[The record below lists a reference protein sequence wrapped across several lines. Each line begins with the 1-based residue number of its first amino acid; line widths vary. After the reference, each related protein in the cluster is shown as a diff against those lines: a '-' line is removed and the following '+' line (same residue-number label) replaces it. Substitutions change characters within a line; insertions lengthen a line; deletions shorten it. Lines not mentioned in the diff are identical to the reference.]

1 MLDMVT
7 TVNAFVI
14 GFVQAELAEEKAQRR
29 TGLSEAQWRARMTPY
44 IRQLV
49 ATGRYP
55 FLQRIVEEAEDFPDV
70 EMTFERRLALVLD
83 GLAANLER

>member
-1 MLDMVT
+1 
-7 TVNAFVI
+7 
-14 GFVQAELAEEKAQRR
+14 
-29 TGLSEAQWRARMTPY
+29 MTPY